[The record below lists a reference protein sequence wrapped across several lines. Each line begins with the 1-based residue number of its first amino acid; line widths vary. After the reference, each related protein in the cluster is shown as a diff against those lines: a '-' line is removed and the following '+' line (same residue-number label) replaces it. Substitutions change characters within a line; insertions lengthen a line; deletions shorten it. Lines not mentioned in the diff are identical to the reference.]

1 MRFFFALKKEKNIS
15 FSSETKARRLTWPG
29 LSSFVNLW
37 IDFQVIKYGEC
48 YSRVRSVFQLQSH
61 PGILLVV
68 VIDVTVYPGVTLT
81 AGTLW
86 CFRELLTF
94 AMACITES
102 YMIVAGCADDI
113 QWFFLIG
120 KLRVLVQDLTAAIL
134 LAMTFEYNRIP
145 PLRHF
150 IHFGMLLLG

>member
-61 PGILLVV
+61 PGSIFLTIVLEILSFIFLYKFVQSILLVV

-102 YMIVAGCADDI
+102 YMV
-113 QWFFLIG
+113 
-120 KLRVLVQDLTAAIL
+120 
-134 LAMTFEYNRIP
+134 
-145 PLRHF
+145 
-150 IHFGMLLLG
+150 